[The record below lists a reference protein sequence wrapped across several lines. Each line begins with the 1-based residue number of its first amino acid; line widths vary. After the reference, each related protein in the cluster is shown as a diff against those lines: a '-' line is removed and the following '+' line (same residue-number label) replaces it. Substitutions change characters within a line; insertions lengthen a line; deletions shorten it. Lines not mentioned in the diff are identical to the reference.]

1 MNMVSIKRNKRIR
14 ITPLSMKVSPA
25 GPSKRVDLRSV
36 FVVFL
41 LRFPPPFSS
50 YTHRSYRP
58 DGVDGPQEME
68 RN

>member
-1 MNMVSIKRNKRIR
+1 
-14 ITPLSMKVSPA
+14 MKVSPA